1 MICWK
6 CKKEIPLEKP
16 ARSDECP
23 LCHADLHVCKAC
35 DFYES
40 GAHND
45 CRESSAEMVTDKER
59 ANFCDYFRVNKKL
72 SAVVG
77 AEGSDAGLCG
87 KSKEEEARNAA
98 AALFGE
104 VPSDSVSSGKSAKD
118 AFNALFG

>member
-35 DFYES
+35 EFYEN

-45 CRESSAEMVTDKER
+45 CRESSAEFVNDKER
-59 ANFCDYFRVNKKL
+59 SNFCDYFRVRKDYDGALRQAQGPQDSPGKDKA
-72 SAVVG
+72 SA
-77 AEGSDAGLCG
+77 
-87 KSKEEEARNAA
+87 AR
-98 AALFGE
+98 
-104 VPSDSVSSGKSAKD
+104 D
-118 AFNALFG
+118 AFNALFGD

>member
-6 CKKEIPLEKP
+6 CKKEISLEKI

-23 LCHADLHVCKAC
+23 LCHADLHVCRMC

-45 CRESSAEMVTDKER
+45 CRESSADMVTDKER
-59 ANFCDYFRVNKKL
+59 SNFCDYFRANKKIT
-72 SAVVG
+72 
-77 AEGSDAGLCG
+77 AGG
-87 KSKEEEARNAA
+87 DSKAA
-98 AALFGE
+98 AAR
-104 VPSDSVSSGKSAKD
+104 D

>member
-16 ARSDECP
+16 SRSDECP

-35 DFYES
+35 EFYES

-45 CRESSAEMVTDKER
+45 CRESSAEFVSDKER
-59 ANFCDYFRVNKKL
+59 GNFCDYFRYKKL
-72 SAVVG
+72 T
-77 AEGSDAGLCG
+77 GSNGNTSGND
-87 KSKEEEARNAA
+87 KAA
-98 AALFGE
+98 AAR
-104 VPSDSVSSGKSAKD
+104 D

>member
-6 CKKEIPLEKP
+6 CRKEIDIEKP
-16 ARSDECP
+16 VRGDECP

-45 CRESSAEMVTDKER
+45 CRESSAEFVSDKER
-59 ANFCDYFRVNKKL
+59 GNFCDYFRASKKIAA
-72 SAVVG
+72 SADG
-77 AEGSDAGLCG
+77 ND
-87 KSKEEEARNAA
+87 KAA
-98 AALFGE
+98 A
-104 VPSDSVSSGKSAKD
+104 AKD

>member
-6 CKKEIPLEKP
+6 CRKEIDIEKP
-16 ARSDECP
+16 VRGDECP

-45 CRESSAEMVTDKER
+45 CRESSAEFVSDKER
-59 ANFCDYFRVNKKL
+59 GNFCDYFRPRVMLGLNPDSS
-72 SAVVG
+72 SAK
-77 AEGSDAGLCG
+77 D
-87 KSKEEEARNAA
+87 KAA
-98 AALFGE
+98 AAR
-104 VPSDSVSSGKSAKD
+104 D